1 VGIKCRS
8 ARPPSIHISS
18 PLSFSTYLPITK
30 LFYNG
35 LQGRTYFA
43 LLDLIVDLYL
53 QTGDKV
59 EYRPIGGAS
68 DNVAHSVGEITGTVE
83 EDGVC
88 LLIIEPNVSR

>member
-1 VGIKCRS
+1 VQERS
-8 ARPPSIHISS
+8 STFNPHLFSS
-18 PLSFSTYLPITK
+18 FPLYYLPTHHQT
-30 LFYNG
+30 LYNG

-43 LLDLIVDLYL
+43 LLDLIVDRYL

-88 LLIIEPNVSR
+88 LLILEPNVSR